1 MNDMYKCAFTYVWL
15 SCILKSSARRDAEYV
30 LWVNGEKS
38 RPITFSHTG
47 SNCQGNVISPPEW
60 SFRIVG
66 AKIRHLPETGKGTE
80 TENCPFLP
88 EK

>member
-1 MNDMYKCAFTYVWL
+1 MYKCAFAYVWL
-15 SCILKSSARRDAEYV
+15 SCVLKGSARRDAEYV

-47 SNCQGNVISPPEW
+47 SNCQGNVISPPERC
-60 SFRIVG
+60 FRIAG
-66 AKIRHLPETGKGTE
+66 AKIGHLSEMGKGTE
-80 TENCPFLP
+80 TGFCPFRP

>member
-1 MNDMYKCAFTYVWL
+1 MNDMYKCAFAYVWL

-47 SNCQGNVISPPEW
+47 VE
-60 SFRIVG
+60 
-66 AKIRHLPETGKGTE
+66 LPR
-80 TENCPFLP
+80 
-88 EK
+88 